1 MSTIAPTQP
10 ATAPTQPATLP
21 GAATPPPV
29 SPELYRL
36 SVEQYKRMGDAG
48 ILTDDDRVELVQGL
62 LYRKPMKKGPHSIAC
77 RETSTALTR
86 IVPIEG
92 YFVTREDPVE
102 IPGRADMPEP
112 DISVVR
118 GRSRDYTNQPGA
130 GDVALIVEV
139 ADKGRLAFDRGE
151 ELGSYADG
159 GIPVYWIVNLVDRQV
174 EVYTGPGPGGYQLR
188 EDFKPGQII
197 PVVIDGRQ
205 LGHVA
210 IDDILP

>member
-10 ATAPTQPATLP
+10 ATAPATLP
-21 GAATPPPV
+21 GASTLPAAST
-29 SPELYRL
+29 ELYRFT
-36 SVEQYKRMGDAG
+36 VDQYKRMGDAG
-48 ILTDDDRVELVQGL
+48 ILTDDDRVELVEGL

-77 RETSTALTR
+77 RETTTALTR
-86 IVPIEG
+86 IVPAEG

-102 IPGRADMPEP
+102 IPGRAGLPEP

-118 GRSRDYTNQPGA
+118 GRSRDYTNQPRA

-151 ELGSYADG
+151 KLESYAGG
-159 GIPVYWIVNLVDRQV
+159 GILVYWIINLVDRQV
-174 EVYTGPGPGGYQLR
+174 EVYTGPGPGGYQSR
-188 EDFKPGQII
+188 EDFQPGQLV
-197 PVVIDGRQ
+197 PVVIDGRL

-210 IDDILP
+210 VDDLLP